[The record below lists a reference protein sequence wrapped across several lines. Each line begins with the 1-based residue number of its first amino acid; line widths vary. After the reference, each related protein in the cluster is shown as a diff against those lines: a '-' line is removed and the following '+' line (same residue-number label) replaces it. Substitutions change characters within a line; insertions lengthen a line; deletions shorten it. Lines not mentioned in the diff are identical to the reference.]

1 MNMRDRG
8 PRFRGL
14 YRSIGDLFWR
24 YRNMRA
30 ATGGIAGPG
39 DRTSDYDI
47 VIHRS
52 TPFAFGNI
60 ENTSSL
66 TI

>member
-1 MNMRDRG
+1 
-8 PRFRGL
+8 
-14 YRSIGDLFWR
+14 
-24 YRNMRA
+24 MRA

-60 ENTSSL
+60 ENTSGL